1 MRSRRG
7 NGKRKWVIR
16 GIAALAVIGV
26 AIGAAN
32 LLQHVRSQGT
42 DKAGHPIEPSVPVV
56 NEDTSYETIKLAA
69 VGDVMFHNAQ
79 LESAKLATGGYD
91 FKPVFAEVKPIIGA
105 ADIAVANFETTTAG
119 SHPYKH
125 QGYPRFNSPDEAVDA
140 LKDAGFDILTTANNH
155 SLDTG
160 KQGVIRTLETIE
172 SYGLSAVGTYA
183 SRPDTRVLMKEA
195 KGIKL
200 AFMSYTESL
209 NGLESLLA
217 PEELDAMVNKA
228 DEAKM
233 QEDIAYA
240 KEQGADLIIASLHW
254 GNEYEREPS
263 SGQTALAQRLSNYG
277 VDIILGSHPH
287 VIQKSEWLQSGDR
300 KTFVVYSMGN
310 FISNQR
316 QETLDN
322 VFTEDGII
330 VQFEIR
336 KDKQSGATSI
346 HKVDYVPT
354 WVYRDMKPGDNA
366 FAYRILPAEDYS
378 GSLELSAAFK
388 ARMERSY
395 QDTMSQMDVSVQN
408 DES

>member
-1 MRSRRG
+1 MRSRSRRG
-7 NGKRKWVIR
+7 NGKRKWLVG
-16 GIAALAVIGV
+16 GIATIAVIGL
-26 AIGAAN
+26 AIGAVSW
-32 LLQHVRSQGT
+32 LQHVRTQGT
-42 DKAGHPIEPSVPVV
+42 DGTGASESPAPIANGEA
-56 NEDTSYETIKLAA
+56 TYETIHMVA

-79 LESAKLATGGYD
+79 LESARLTSGGYD
-91 FKPVFAEVKPIIGA
+91 FKPVFEQVKPIIAG
-105 ADIAVANFETTTAG
+105 ADIAIANFETTTAG
-119 SHPYKH
+119 TDPYRH

-160 KQGVIRTLETIE
+160 RQGVIRTLDTIK
-172 SYGLSAVGTYA
+172 SRGLDTVGTYA
-183 SRPDTRVLMKEA
+183 SRPGTRVLMKEV

-209 NGLESLLA
+209 NGLESLLT
-217 PEELDAMVNKA
+217 PEELDAMMNKV

-233 QEDIAYA
+233 KEDIDYA
-240 KEQGADLIIASLHW
+240 KEQGADLIVASLHW
-254 GNEYEREPS
+254 GSEYEREPS
-263 SGQTALAQRLSNYG
+263 SGQINLAQRLSSFG

-287 VIQKSEWLQSGDR
+287 VIQKSDWLESGDH

-322 VFTEDGII
+322 VFTEDGVI

-354 WVYRDMKPGDNA
+354 WVYRDVEQGQTA
-366 FAYRILPAEDYS
+366 FTYRILPAEDYS
-378 GSLELSAAFK
+378 SNLDLPPAFK

-395 QDTMSQMDVSVQN
+395 QDTMSQMGVSAQ
-408 DES
+408 DD